1 LRIFVLL
8 HPCKRRESTLAFS
21 AGAEVREVCL
31 YKQVEGTTLSEER
44 VKMRKLSVSRIL
56 LMSVTWLPGRRR

>member
-1 LRIFVLL
+1 
-8 HPCKRRESTLAFS
+8 
-21 AGAEVREVCL
+21 VRAVCL